1 MPAGKD
7 VKSLDPDLAEPVIP
21 ETDPPNAQ
29 RDPAGRIIHDDRG
42 NAVWKWF
49 GDTSSSGTGS
59 GILKHL
65 DPADLNIEGKPDG
78 SVAPR
83 GNTSRAPD
91 PGGGY
96 DPYNQTRS
104 RNSPGV
110 PKKNSRTKR

>member
-7 VKSLDPDLAEPVIP
+7 VKSRDPDLADPVIP
-21 ETDPPNAQ
+21 ETDPPDAE
-29 RDPAGRIIHDDRG
+29 RLPAGRIIHDDRG
-42 NAVWKWF
+42 NAVWKWY

-65 DPADLNIEGKPDG
+65 DPSDLKVEGRDR
-78 SVAPR
+78 SVTPC
-83 GNTSRAPD
+83 GNTPPAPD

-96 DPYNQTRS
+96 DPYNQPRS

-110 PKKNSRTKR
+110 PRKGTRTKG